1 MKIDIGNGKILGT
14 KEVSKNGQISGFTE
28 YAGREVLVILPE
40 DDTSVQ
46 PDGPEIVNEI
56 KHATREHMAVAF
68 KEYEQAKE
76 RFQGPQEAARAFLD
90 DHAPRSFQGLYGR
103 IESWLQEQAT
113 NAEDRV
119 KEAIEYDDDDAPRNP
134 TPARTLGRD
143 GAAPQDRQAD
153 SLSTEEPQ

>member
-14 KEVSKNGQISGFTE
+14 KEVSKNGQVSGFTE

-40 DDTSVQ
+40 DDTHVE
-46 PDGPEIVNEI
+46 PDGPEFVHEI
-56 KHATREHMAVAF
+56 KHATREHMTVAF
-68 KEYEQAKE
+68 QEYEQAKE

-113 NAEDRV
+113 SAEDRV
-119 KEAIEYDDDDAPRNP
+119 KEAIEYDEDDDDPSPANHPPGDGHARNGGQGAEP
-134 TPARTLGRD
+134 T
-143 GAAPQDRQAD
+143 
-153 SLSTEEPQ
+153 TEEPK